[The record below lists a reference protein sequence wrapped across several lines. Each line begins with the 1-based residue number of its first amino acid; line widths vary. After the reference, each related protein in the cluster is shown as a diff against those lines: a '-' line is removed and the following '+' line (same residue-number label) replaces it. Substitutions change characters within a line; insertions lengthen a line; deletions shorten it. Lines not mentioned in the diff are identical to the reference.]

1 MKPGATVLQ
10 AHNAPPPLTF
20 AAGLLMECATEGT
33 TWKPPPRLGREGAA
47 TPLTKDKLSYLP
59 LSSNRDIVTIAP
71 FRNGARH
78 RIHPYEAIAIATKLP
93 GGLPA
98 ERE

>member
-1 MKPGATVLQ
+1 
-10 AHNAPPPLTF
+10 
-20 AAGLLMECATEGT
+20 LMECATEGT
-33 TWKPPPRLGREGAA
+33 TWKPPPRLGREGA
-47 TPLTKDKLSYLP
+47 TPLSKDKLSYLL